1 MKLRAVDAIIAD
13 IYQRA
18 ALFCRRERNL
28 EHSMGKELYSQR
40 KEIKYVVPLGKA
52 LAIREQLDRLLQ
64 RDEHCTNGPYVVRS
78 LYFDSVNQ
86 IDFAQKLAGV
96 KDRKKVRLRI
106 YDGDA
111 SLCKLEIKQK
121 TDDRQQKLSLIV
133 SASDAMELTRGNIRA
148 LQNYFADSHTSRKAY
163 GIMAQGMYRPVA
175 QIAYDRLAY
184 KYPMYDTRIT
194 LDMNVR
200 TSESNFDIFS
210 PDVRYTPVMREEAVL
225 EVKYSGKLM
234 GFLSAL
240 FAQFDLTQGTYSKY
254 CAGRPVYYDFNY

>member
-1 MKLRAVDAIIAD
+1 MDRE
-13 IYQRA
+13 IYS
-18 ALFCRRERNL
+18 L
-28 EHSMGKELYSQR
+28 R
-40 KEIKYVVPLGKA
+40 KEIKYIVPLGKA

-64 RDEHCTNGPYVVRS
+64 RDEHCADGPYLVRS

-86 IDFAQKLAGV
+86 IDFAEKLAGV

-106 YDGDA
+106 YGGEA

-121 TDDRQQKLSLIV
+121 TDDRQQKLSLLV
-133 SASDAMELTRGNIRA
+133 SPSDAAALSRGNIRV
-148 LQNYFADSHTSRKAY
+148 LQNYFEDSQTSLKAY
-163 GIMAQGMYRPVA
+163 GIMAQGQYRPVS

-184 KYPMYDTRIT
+184 TYPMYDTRIT

-200 TSESNFDIFS
+200 SSESNLDIFA
-210 PDVRYTPVMREEAVL
+210 PDVHYTPILREDVVL

-240 FAQFDLTQGTYSKY
+240 FAQFHLTQGAYSKY